1 MLQWTFR
8 SLVLVVAL
16 LPGLAAA
23 EIIKIP
29 VGQQQGVDP
38 SLKLPARGLSANLV
52 KQRYG
57 EPAKAYAAVGTPPI
71 SRWEYSGFA
80 VYFEYDHVVHAV
92 RLTMAKNAQ

>member
-1 MLQWTFR
+1 MLHWTFR
-8 SLVLVVAL
+8 NLALVIAL
-16 LPGLAAA
+16 LPGFAAA

-29 VGQQQGVDP
+29 VGQQQGVEP
-38 SLKLPARGLSANLV
+38 SVRLPARGQSANLV

-57 EPAKAYAAVGTPPI
+57 EPTKAYAAVGTPPI
-71 SRWEYSGFA
+71 TRWEYSGFA